1 MPSDPEDDYI
11 PWIQQFCEL
20 FGHDYFV
27 QVSQEFIEDDFNLTG
42 LSSQVPFYR
51 EALYTILDYQVET
64 AEDHPNTSTPAP
76 TATTTATTAS
86 TTTTVPTGATPNN
99 NNNNN
104 NTSNTNNNN
113 IYNTNTGIND
123 SRASTS
129 KSKSS
134 NPPAPELPNKALLAH
149 SAELLYGLIHA
160 RFIVSKQGLTA
171 MASKFEKN
179 DFGSCPRYFCDG
191 MHLIPVG
198 ATDIPGQETVR
209 LYCPCCNDI
218 YIPSSSRYLNID
230 GAYFGTTFPGL
241 LVKMFPEIE
250 NQCRIRINKFSQNDF
265 GLKLFGFKINELS
278 STGPRM
284 KWLRMHPKT
293 PEEKK
298 EYDFCEYSVPKLTYE
313 DEEEEDEMD
322 EDDEDNDDDKTMAS
336 E

>member
-1 MPSDPEDDYI
+1 MMPSEPEEDYI
-11 PWIQQFCEL
+11 PWIQQYCEL

-27 QVSQEFIEDDFNLTG
+27 QVSQDFIEDDFNLTG
-42 LSSQVPFYR
+42 LSQQVPYYR

-64 AEDHPNTSTPAP
+64 AEDHSNDP
-76 TATTTATTAS
+76 TNEPRGGS
-86 TTTTVPTGATPNN
+86 
-99 NNNNN
+99 
-104 NTSNTNNNN
+104 
-113 IYNTNTGIND
+113 
-123 SRASTS
+123 
-129 KSKSS
+129 SS
-134 NPPAPELPNKALLAH
+134 NSKRNPAELPNKALLAH

-160 RFIVSKQGLTA
+160 RYIVSKQGLTA
-171 MASKFEKN
+171 MASKFERN

-198 ATDIPGQETVR
+198 STDVPGQETVR
-209 LYCPCCNDI
+209 LFCPCCNDI

-230 GAYFGTTFPGL
+230 GAFFGTTFPGL

-278 STGPRM
+278 ATGPRM

-293 PEEKK
+293 EEEKQ
-298 EYDFCEYSVPKLTYE
+298 EYNSCEYNVPVSYLE
-313 DEEEEDEMD
+313 DDDDMDEEDDDEEELDEED
-322 EDDEDNDDDKTMAS
+322 DDDKTMAS

>member
-1 MPSDPEDDYI
+1 MPSDPEEDYI
-11 PWIQQFCEL
+11 PWIQQYCEL

-27 QVSQEFIEDDFNLTG
+27 QVAQDFIEDDFNLTG
-42 LSSQVPFYR
+42 LSQQVPYYR

-64 AEDHPNTSTPAP
+64 AEDHNNDESRSKRNPA
-76 TATTTATTAS
+76 
-86 TTTTVPTGATPNN
+86 
-99 NNNNN
+99 
-104 NTSNTNNNN
+104 
-113 IYNTNTGIND
+113 
-123 SRASTS
+123 
-129 KSKSS
+129 
-134 NPPAPELPNKALLAH
+134 ELPNKALLAH

-160 RFIVSKQGLTA
+160 RYIVSKQGLTA
-171 MASKFEKN
+171 MASKFERN

-198 ATDIPGQETVR
+198 STDVPGQETVR
-209 LYCPCCNDI
+209 LFCPCCNDI

-230 GAYFGTTFPGL
+230 GAFFGTTFPGL

-278 STGPRM
+278 ATGPRM

-293 PEEKK
+293 EEEKQ
-298 EYDFCEYSVPKLTYE
+298 EYNSCEYNVPISYLE
-313 DEEEEDEMD
+313 EDEDMDDDDEEEEDDDE
-322 EDDEDNDDDKTMAS
+322 EDDDDDDRTMAS

>member
-1 MPSDPEDDYI
+1 MPSDPEEDYI
-11 PWIQQFCEL
+11 PWIQQYCEL

-27 QVSQEFIEDDFNLTG
+27 QVAQDFIEDDFNLTG
-42 LSSQVPFYR
+42 LSQQVPYYR

-64 AEDHPNTSTPAP
+64 AEDHNNDESRSKRNP
-76 TATTTATTAS
+76 T
-86 TTTTVPTGATPNN
+86 
-99 NNNNN
+99 
-104 NTSNTNNNN
+104 
-113 IYNTNTGIND
+113 
-123 SRASTS
+123 
-129 KSKSS
+129 
-134 NPPAPELPNKALLAH
+134 ELPNKALLAH

-160 RFIVSKQGLTA
+160 RYIVSKQGLTA
-171 MASKFEKN
+171 MASKFERN

-198 ATDIPGQETVR
+198 STDVPGQETVR
-209 LYCPCCNDI
+209 LFCPCCNDI

-230 GAYFGTTFPGL
+230 GAFFGTTFPGL

-278 STGPRM
+278 ATGPRM

-293 PEEKK
+293 EEEKQ
-298 EYDFCEYSVPKLTYE
+298 EYNSCEYNVPISYLE
-313 DEEEEDEMD
+313 EDEDMDDDDEEEEDDDE
-322 EDDEDNDDDKTMAS
+322 EDDDDDDRTMAS

>member
-1 MPSDPEDDYI
+1 MPSDPEEDYI
-11 PWIQQFCEL
+11 PWIQQYCEL

-27 QVSQEFIEDDFNLTG
+27 QVSQDFIEDDFNLTG
-42 LSSQVPFYR
+42 LSQQVPYYR

-64 AEDHPNTSTPAP
+64 AEDHNNDP
-76 TATTTATTAS
+76 T
-86 TTTTVPTGATPNN
+86 
-99 NNNNN
+99 
-104 NTSNTNNNN
+104 
-113 IYNTNTGIND
+113 ND
-123 SRASTS
+123 SRS
-129 KSKSS
+129 KR
-134 NPPAPELPNKALLAH
+134 NPAELPNKALLAH

-171 MASKFEKN
+171 MASKFERN

-198 ATDIPGQETVR
+198 STDVPGQETVR
-209 LYCPCCNDI
+209 LFCPCCNDI

-230 GAYFGTTFPGL
+230 GAFFGTTFPGL

-278 STGPRM
+278 ATGPRM

-293 PEEKK
+293 DEEKQ
-298 EYDFCEYSVPKLTYE
+298 EYNSCEYNVPISYLE
-313 DEEEEDEMD
+313 EDDDMDDDDEEEDDEEEEEE
-322 EDDEDNDDDKTMAS
+322 EDDDDRTMAS